1 MAKLIQQPGIVSIEG
16 SGVAA
21 IEMNYKGKFEYNPK
35 FTSPTTAM
43 MTSKTKI
50 IIYSMSK
57 VDLQGELFIYRGN
70 LNITSFIASDWNAK
84 EFKLDI
90 EKKGFNLPELMD
102 GKYEE
107 ISLYPE
113 DVSANS
119 NVGRKVIKTKQ
130 VSNKIK
136 KIKPKK

>member
-1 MAKLIQQPGIVSIEG
+1 
-16 SGVAA
+16 
-21 IEMNYKGKFEYNPK
+21 
-35 FTSPTTAM
+35 
-43 MTSKTKI
+43 
-50 IIYSMSK
+50 MSK